1 MTAVPYPTLGSLA
14 GYMLDLIFMDNLDA
28 DIERLQRINNTL
40 MLLDPEKRDETPLRK
55 IDVMTIE
62 PSQDLR
68 EIAGRHG
75 HEMPWTIRML
85 MRGIGAWDKEWRLA
99 SYLLFEP
106 SYIRELIDLGYRD
119 ALSRNKELLEFLNSR

>member
-1 MTAVPYPTLGSLA
+1 
-14 GYMLDLIFMDNLDA
+14 MLDLIFMDNLDA

-40 MLLDPEKRDETPLRK
+40 SLLEPDKHVKTKLRK

-68 EIAGRHG
+68 EIAGHHA
-75 HEMPWTIRML
+75 HEMPMTIRML
-85 MRGIGAWDKEWRLA
+85 MRGIGAWDTEWRLA

-106 SYIRELIDLGYRD
+106 SYIRELIELGYHD
-119 ALSRNKELLEFLNSR
+119 AMTRREQLLEFLHFR